1 MSGIQH
7 PSQEKTTDMAAAPI
21 CITCNIERTLV
32 SIQPTRNRH
41 DVRQYECPT
50 CKSVF
55 RLVTQRAPLESDD
68 LVFEFPPLR
77 ASGR

>member
-1 MSGIQH
+1 VRGIQQ
-7 PSQEKTTDMAAAPI
+7 PSRETTTEMAAAPI
-21 CITCNIERTLV
+21 CITCNTERTLV

-50 CKSVF
+50 CRSVF

-68 LVFEFPPLR
+68 VAFENPPLR
-77 ASGR
+77 ASR